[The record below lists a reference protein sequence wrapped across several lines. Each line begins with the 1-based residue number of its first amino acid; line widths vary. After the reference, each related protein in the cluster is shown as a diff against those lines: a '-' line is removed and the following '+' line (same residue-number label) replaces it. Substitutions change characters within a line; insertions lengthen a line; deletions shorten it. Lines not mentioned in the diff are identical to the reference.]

1 MQREIKTN
9 DRMRCIFEEGKQ
21 QLPVINDEGSLIG
34 LAEMFKALGDSTRL
48 EILSLLLIEELCK
61 CEIVSALSLPGST
74 VAHHLKIME
83 KGGVIKGRREGKYT
97 IYRLCEDR
105 LELIIAFLLKQ

>member
-1 MQREIKTN
+1 MVWEMKT
-9 DRMRCIFEEGKQ
+9 DQQMRCICEEGKEQ
-21 QLPVINDEGSLIG
+21 IPAVNDKGTLMD

-61 CEIVSALSLPGST
+61 CEIVSALSLPNST
-74 VAHHLKIME
+74 VTHHLKIME

-97 IYRLCEDR
+97 IYRLCEER
-105 LELIIAFLLKQ
+105 VESIISFLRKQ